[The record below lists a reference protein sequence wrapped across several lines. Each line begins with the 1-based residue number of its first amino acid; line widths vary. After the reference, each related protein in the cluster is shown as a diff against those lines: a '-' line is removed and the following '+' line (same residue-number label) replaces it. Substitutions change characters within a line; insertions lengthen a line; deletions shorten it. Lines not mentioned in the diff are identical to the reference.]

1 MKTILCIFLFLI
13 NINLSASTLNSAQ
26 NNFSLKAGLAFNQI
40 SFKTDKIIN
49 NTESEDDD
57 KNEIK
62 TQSYGF
68 TTAASYRWNKWEAL
82 IASDVFAGNI
92 KDTTFINGNNSLRG
106 SGYFRLVTINPVI
119 KYYTPFELFNSVS
132 IYTGIGPA
140 WSLQTFVFKDIVS
153 TGNFNNK
160 KRISFENYGAGLFIG
175 FEEIL
180 PFKEIHPTFL
190 EIGYSY
196 MNSYKVAVID
206 ATNSADVVV
215 LSEKDSREFSGHYV
229 IVRFGVTLF

>member
-1 MKTILCIFLFLI
+1 MKTLLSFFLFFTS
-13 NINLSASTLNSAQ
+13 INLSASTQTSPQ
-26 NNFSLKAGLAFNQI
+26 NNFSLRAGLAFNHI
-40 SFKTDKIIN
+40 RFKTDKIIN
-49 NTESEDDD
+49 NSEEDDD
-57 KNEIK
+57 EKNDVK

-68 TTAASYRWNKWEAL
+68 TTAASYRWTKWEAV

-92 KDTTFINGNNSLRG
+92 KDTTFVNGNDSLRG
-106 SGYFRLVTINPVI
+106 NGIFRLVTINPVI
-119 KYYTPFELFNSVS
+119 KYYTPIELFNRVS

-140 WSLQTFVFKDIVS
+140 WSLQTFVFKDIKT

-160 KRISFENYGAGLFIG
+160 KRISFENYGGGLFIG

-180 PFKEIHPTFL
+180 PFKELHPTFL
-190 EIGYSY
+190 EVGYSY

-206 ATNSADVVV
+206 ATNRDDVVV
-215 LSEKDSREFSGHYV
+215 LSEKDSREFSGHYI